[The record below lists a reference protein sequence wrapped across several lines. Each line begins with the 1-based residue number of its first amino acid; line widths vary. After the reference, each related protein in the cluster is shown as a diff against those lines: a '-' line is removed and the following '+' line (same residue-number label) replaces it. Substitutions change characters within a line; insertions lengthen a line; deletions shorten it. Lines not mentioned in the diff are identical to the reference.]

1 MRKFYFFFFLLS
13 AFAYPN
19 LFATDIKGIIKDQQ
33 TGEPLIEAT
42 VQIEGTQYG
51 AITELDGS
59 YIISNVPAGTYK
71 IICRYIGYT
80 KFEQEITITAGET
93 VHTLDIVLKEESQHK
108 AVVIVGERD
117 KESDETARKTEQ
129 NADNVINVMSAKT
142 IQLLPDINVG
152 NVLQRVSGV
161 SVTRNSSGDGHY
173 AIIRGMDKRYNY
185 TLVNGVKIP
194 SPDMKNRY
202 IAMDIFPA
210 ELLERLEVT
219 KSLTPSMEG
228 DAIGGA
234 MNLVMKSAPS
244 KLTYGAT
251 TSGGFGSLLFNQAFS
266 GYSTNGMQWQ
276 DPAAEHHSSSY
287 VAKPSDISLSVL
299 DYKNKTFPLN
309 NMGSFTIGDR
319 VFNKRLGIMV
329 AGSYQRLF
337 RQSNQTFFHLNETLY
352 QPTNAP
358 TFDYVQNRQYSNL
371 QTRIG
376 GHVKLDYTI
385 PKFLIFKDVKL
396 NLYNMFVQLDETQH
410 RYAYEIDL
418 PAAPGEYNIKNRS
431 KFTQQQIYNTTLQAE
446 ANILKNLRV
455 NGSAVYSIG
464 AENVPA
470 WLDSEVDYGT
480 HTGGGSTV
488 QPLTAIWYKAVNKD
502 LTGYGNVLY
511 DLTKDIELSGG
522 GMRRHSTRNAYYNDY
537 TLETLL
543 PGPGSTVVTQ
553 PYPGNQNQVIYNF
566 QPATAGMGSANNPN
580 NYSASEDIT
589 AGYAQAKI
597 MFFKRLQAIGGLRE
611 EITNQSYT
619 SQLDPSL
626 EGKYA
631 SYQYVDPLPS
641 LNTKYIINEK
651 QNLRLS
657 YYKAINRAQLY
668 ELVPVLYKGDQY
680 DEVGNFNLK
689 HARANNFDLRYELFP
704 KPNEQ
709 LLLGVFYKKIF
720 NPIEW
725 GFSPEGLNSFALMPQ
740 NYGNAT
746 NYGFEMT
753 FVKYFLKNWGLSG
766 NYTYTNSNI
775 TTTKEVKSRF
785 TNSSGQSYDSI
796 YYANQKR
803 PLQGQ
808 SANVFNTSLIYKNA
822 KLGLDAQL
830 AGVYTGRKITTV
842 SGFYGLD
849 YWQRGLFQLDFSAE
863 KRIFKNFSLYTKIT
877 NLTNAPIII
886 EMVQPYNS
894 SVEALPDQ
902 TRSDR
907 ILVEKQVFKQT
918 FLFGLRYK
926 FK

>member
-1 MRKFYFFFFLLS
+1 MKKFYFFF
-13 AFAYPN
+13 
-19 LFATDIKGIIKDQQ
+19 LFFSIFVVGNVFGTSIKGVVTDQQ
-33 TGEPLIEAT
+33 TKEPLIEAT
-42 VQIEGTQYG
+42 VQLEGTQYG
-51 AITELDGS
+51 AVTELDGS
-59 YIISNVPAGTYK
+59 YAINNVPTGTYK
-71 IICRYIGYT
+71 IVCKYIGYV
-80 KFEQEITITAGET
+80 KFEQDITISANDTILN
-93 VHTLDIVLKEESQHK
+93 LDIILQEESQHK

-117 KESDETARKTEQ
+117 KESDESARKTEQ

-185 TLVNGVKIP
+185 TLVNGIKIP

-202 IAMDIFPA
+202 VAMDIFPA
-210 ELLERLEVT
+210 DMLERIEVY

-234 MNLVMKSAPS
+234 MNLIMKSAPS
-244 KLTYGAT
+244 KLAYGAT

-276 DPAAEHHSSSY
+276 DPAAEHHSNSY

-309 NMGSFTIGDR
+309 SMASFTVGNRI
-319 VFNKRLGIMV
+319 FNKKLGFMV

-352 QPTNAP
+352 QPTNSP

-371 QTRIG
+371 QTRLG
-376 GHVKLDYTI
+376 AHLKLDYDI
-385 PKFLIFKDVKL
+385 NKNNKL
-396 NLYNMFVQLDETQH
+396 TLYNMFVQLDESQH
-410 RYAYEIDL
+410 RYAYEIPL
-418 PAAPGEYNIKNRS
+418 PSSNGIYNIKNRS
-431 KFTQQQIYNTTLQAE
+431 KFTQQQIYNTTLQGE
-446 ANILKNLRV
+446 HRIIPSLRL
-455 NGSAVYSIG
+455 NWSAVYSIA
-464 AENVPA
+464 AENVPS

-480 HTGGGSTV
+480 HTGGAISSV
-488 QPLTAIWYKAVNKD
+488 QPLGAIWYNVKNKD
-502 LTGYGNVLY
+502 LAAYLNVLY
-511 DLTKDIELSGG
+511 DVTKNIELSAGG
-522 GMRRHSTRNAYYNDY
+522 LLRHNTRNAYYNDY
-537 TLETLL
+537 TLSTLI
-543 PGPGSTVVTQ
+543 PGSTPGSVASQ

-566 QPATAGMGSANNPN
+566 QPTTAGKADSTNPN
-580 NYSASEDIT
+580 NYTATEDIGAIYT
-589 AGYAQAKI
+589 QAKI
-597 MFFKRLQAIGGLRE
+597 LFFKRLQAIGGIRVE
-611 EITNQSYT
+611 QTNQSYA
-619 SQLDPSL
+619 SQLDPTFA
-626 EGKYA
+626 GKYA
-631 SYQYVDPLPS
+631 SFQYIDPLPS
-641 LNTKYIINEK
+641 LNFKYTINEK

-657 YYKAINRAQLY
+657 YYKAINRPQLY
-668 ELVPVLYKGDQY
+668 ELVPVLYPGDQY
-680 DEVGNFNLK
+680 NEMGNYNLK
-689 HARANNFDLRYELFP
+689 RARANNFDLRYELFP

-709 LLLGVFYKKIF
+709 LLVGVFYKQIF
-720 NPIEW
+720 NPIEL
-725 GFSPEGLNSFALMPQ
+725 GFKPEGLNGQALQYQ
-740 NYGNAT
+740 NFGNAT
-746 NYGFEMT
+746 NYGFEVT
-753 FVKYFLKNWGLSG
+753 FVKYFLKNWGISG
-766 NYTYTNSNI
+766 NYTYTNSSI

-785 TNSSGQSYDSI
+785 TNGNGQSFDSV
-796 YYANQKR
+796 YYKNQTR

-808 SANVFNTSLIYKNA
+808 SANIFNSSLIYKNA
-822 KLGLDAQL
+822 VLGLDAQL

-842 SGFYGLD
+842 SGNYGLD

-863 KRIFKNFSLYTKIT
+863 KRIFKTFSIFTKIT

-886 EMVQPYNS
+886 EMVHPYLS
-894 SVEALPDQ
+894 STEVLPDQ